1 MAPVGKA
8 YESAL
13 AYQAASTIER
23 AFRLQGLLYSP
34 QTIYFAYAGL
44 VAEDADHGAHA
55 LELLETALAR
65 EDAARLL
72 PLIDPDLSPTRR
84 AEVGRQWYAL
94 DDRDLE
100 NDLEH
105 VFEGG
110 EPWLQAY
117 AVGLADA
124 WFPRQ
129 LAPELERLATSG
141 DPVVRPLARHAIDGH
156 GENGMAMSSV
166 ERAAALRQVELFG
179 GLAADDLLQIASVA
193 EERTFNAGDYLFYEG
208 EEGDYMYLV
217 LDGQI
222 RIEVG
227 GREVAVI
234 GAGKSTGEFA
244 ILDRR
249 PRSASA
255 RALADTRT
263 LAIHSADMGQI
274 LADNYSLVEGL
285 FSYFTG
291 IIRDMTA
298 EKFRVRDDAGA
309 EDRE

>member
-1 MAPVGKA
+1 
-8 YESAL
+8 
-13 AYQAASTIER
+13 
-23 AFRLQGLLYSP
+23 
-34 QTIYFAYAGL
+34 
-44 VAEDADHGAHA
+44 AEIGHRWYP
-55 LELLETALAR
+55 LE
-65 EDAARLL
+65 
-72 PLIDPDLSPTRR
+72 
-84 AEVGRQWYAL
+84 
-94 DDRDLE
+94 DRDLE
-100 NDLEH
+100 DDLGQ

-117 AVGLADA
+117 AVGLAEA
-124 WFPRQ
+124 RFPRQ

-156 GENGMAMSSV
+156 EENGMAMSSV

-193 EERTFNAGDYLFYEG
+193 EERAFPAGDYLFHEG

-217 LDGQI
+217 LDGRI
-222 RIEVG
+222 RVEVG
-227 GREVAVI
+227 GQEVAVI

-255 RALADTRT
+255 RALEDTRT

-285 FSYFTG
+285 FSYFLG
-291 IIRDMTA
+291 IIRNMTE
-298 EKFRVRDDAGA
+298 EKFRVRSDSDD
-309 EDRE
+309 DRK